1 MKRYESPRYRWGSI
15 FGVQDDGLRVFQPE
29 GGSFRFPSWTIRT
42 LLFPLAV
49 RKMIYKGIHK
59 A

>member
-29 GGSFRFPSWTIRT
+29 GSSFRFPNWTIRT

-49 RKMIYKGIHK
+49 RTMIYKGIHK